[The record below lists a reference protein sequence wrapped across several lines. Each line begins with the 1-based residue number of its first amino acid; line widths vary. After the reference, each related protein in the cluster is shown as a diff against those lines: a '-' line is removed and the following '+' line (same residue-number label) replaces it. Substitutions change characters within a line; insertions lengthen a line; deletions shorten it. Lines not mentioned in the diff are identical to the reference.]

1 MVKDLSQNII
11 VGLPMLEEECPNCK
25 FIGPDDSSSSVY
37 SGLTGTVIV
46 FSGTSCERT
55 VTGIS
60 FRRRCPVC
68 QGKGVLQCE
77 NEKTIYA
84 MVNWDPTRFDVGSDA
99 IPVTPAG
106 LGSQKIVRIK
116 TDIVYW
122 EDIKDAEYYEIN
134 GMRLEPF
141 QEPYKRG
148 MGKREAVV
156 VAFLSTTEASEEE
169 ND

>member
-1 MVKDLSQNII
+1 MQILVEVIHSCWVLVQPDLLIF
-11 VGLPMLEEECPNCK
+11 CC
-25 FIGPDDSSSSVY
+25 SVH
-37 SGLTGTVIV
+37 
-46 FSGTSCERT
+46 
-55 VTGIS
+55 
-60 FRRRCPVC
+60 
-68 QGKGVLQCE
+68 
-77 NEKTIYA
+77 
-84 MVNWDPTRFDVGSDA
+84 VGSDA